1 MLFGQYARRSH
12 HSAYVRTNQWL
23 KAMEEIPH
31 HSPAHFRTHP
41 NSTYET
47 EGSGNDWRIFL
58 TKPWTTERIG
68 DDLKLTGN
76 ETCQEDFKYRDI
88 VSCIT
93 RPLPK
98 SHYKHKIKYGEDV
111 PFYEMRNDGSGEP
124 YDNILEMRTD
134 KIRNH
139 LSVRN
144 YEGVAELLV
153 SRYEDLVNKGT
164 QKLLDRI
171 EEITG
176 IKPICQAYPPQLK
189 RVNKRLLQ
197 VSPGFVAHV
206 REHLNWT
213 VEGWIGYEREV
224 PDVAKESLRRK

>member
-1 MLFGQYARRSH
+1 
-12 HSAYVRTNQWL
+12 
-23 KAMEEIPH
+23 MEEIPH
-31 HSPAHFRTHP
+31 HSPAHLRTHP

-47 EGSGNDWRIFL
+47 KGAGNDWRIFL

-68 DDLKLTGN
+68 EDLLLHGN
-76 ETCQEDFKYRDI
+76 ETCQEDFLYRDV

-98 SHYKHKIKYGEDV
+98 SQYNHKINFGEDV

-139 LSVRN
+139 LSVKN
-144 YEGVAELLV
+144 YEGVADLIV
-153 SRYEDLVNKGT
+153 SRYENLVNKGT
-164 QKLLDRI
+164 RHLLDRI
-171 EEITG
+171 EEVTG
-176 IKPICQAYPPQLK
+176 VKPNCQAYPPQAG
-189 RVNKRLLQ
+189 RVNERLLQ
-197 VSPGFVAHV
+197 ITPGFAAHV

-213 VEGWIGYEREV
+213 VEGWIGFEPEL
-224 PDVAKESLRRK
+224 PSIAAESLR